1 MKTLVVL
8 TLGALLIFG
17 GCGRGPTE
25 QEVEAILSSAKKEA
39 EAILSSALKE
49 AFTKAKEAE
58 AILSSAK
65 KEAEAIS
72 SSAKKEAV
80 TKAKEAEYN
89 YLKSKLTGLKRYEN
103 GASGWIEI
111 NKRYLSKFKL
121 EYNNNKLGYVIY
133 NQNDYGNVKPRFKL
147 KFYDENGMSVAYA
160 HVYWL
165 FDSVEPGLKRAE
177 FESTSDHV
185 SNKIPKYYKLDFLE

>member
-25 QEVEAILSSAKKEA
+25 QE
-39 EAILSSALKE
+39 
-49 AFTKAKEAE
+49 AE

-65 KEAEAIS
+65 QEAEAIL

-89 YLKSKLTGLKRYEN
+89 YLKSKLTGLKRYEAGAN
-103 GASGWIEI
+103 GWVEV
-111 NKRYLSKFKL
+111 NKQYLFSFKL
-121 EYNNNKLGYVIY
+121 RGTELCYVIY
-133 NQNDYGNVKPRFKL
+133 NQNDYGNVKPRFHL
-147 KFYDENGMSVAYA
+147 LFYDENGMSVASA
-160 HVYWL
+160 RVYWL
-165 FDSVEPGLKRAE
+165 IDSVGPGLKREKNGLPQMRTEAV
-177 FESTSDHV
+177 STGDNI
-185 SNKIPKYYKLDFLE
+185 SNKIPKYYKLDFKE